1 MIRVLFNI
9 REDYLSNPGGD
20 TIQLL
25 KTAEALRSLKVEVDI
40 DNEVKPDLNH
50 YDVVHL
56 FNLTRVRE
64 TLSQCENA
72 RKFNIP
78 VALSTIYWN
87 MDEFYRKGLNNPFKR
102 IYHRMSRSSEI
113 KLKLKKIAALLLQK
127 KFNSTENTKARIG
140 FKAQQ
145 NYIVASADILLPNS
159 EVEMV
164 CLRTDLEIKKKY
176 VIVPNAVDS
185 RFRNGSHEEFIQKY
199 RQHELK
205 KDKFVLCVSRI
216 EDRKNILR
224 LIQAVRNTSVTLVI
238 IGGPNPTQKKYYEQC
253 RKASGR
259 NVIFIG
265 QMSHNELTSAFAAAR
280 VHVLPSWYETPGLS
294 SLEAGLAGCNIVT
307 TDRGSTL
314 EYFRDYAE
322 YCDPSS
328 VISIKKAVLNAYEKP
343 KSMELSQ
350 HIFERYTWTAAAQQT
365 LKAYRKIL

>member
-25 KTAEALRSLKVEVDI
+25 KTAEALRSMQVEVDI
-40 DNEVKPDLNH
+40 ANEVRPDLSH

-64 TLSQCENA
+64 TLTQCENA

-87 MDEFYRKGLNNPFKR
+87 MDEFYRKGLHNPIKR
-102 IYHRMSRSSEI
+102 IYHRVTRSGEV
-113 KLKLKKIAALLLQK
+113 KLKFKKIAALLLQR
-127 KFNSTENTKARIG
+127 KFNSTENMKARIG

-145 NYIVASADILLPNS
+145 NYIVDSADILLPNS
-159 EVEMV
+159 ELEME
-164 CLRTDLEIKKKY
+164 CLRTDLEIEKNY
-176 VIVPNAVDS
+176 VVVPNAVDS
-185 RFRNGSHEEFIQKY
+185 MFRNGPHEEFIRNY
-199 RQHELK
+199 RHHNLE

-216 EDRKNILR
+216 EDRKNILK
-224 LIQAVRNTSVTLVI
+224 LIQAVRNTELTLVI
-238 IGGPNPTQKKYYEQC
+238 IGGLNPTQKIYYEKC
-253 RKASGR
+253 RRASGR

-265 QMSHNELTSAFAAAR
+265 HMSHHALISAYAAAR

-307 TDRGSTL
+307 TDRGSTT

-322 YCDPSS
+322 YCDPTS
-328 VISIKKAVLNAYEKP
+328 VSAIRTALLKAYEKP

-350 HIFERYTWTAAAQQT
+350 HIFERYSWTAAAQQT
-365 LKAYRKIL
+365 LKAYKKIL

>member
-1 MIRVLFNI
+1 MTRVLFNI

-25 KTAEALRSLKVEVDI
+25 KTAEALRSLKVETDI
-40 DNEVKPDLNH
+40 ANEVRPDLNH

-87 MDEFYRKGLNNPFKR
+87 MDEFYRQGLNNPFKR
-102 IYHRMSRSSEI
+102 IYHRTTRNSEV
-113 KLKLKKIAALLLQK
+113 KLKFKKIAALLLRR
-127 KFNSTENTKARIG
+127 KFHSTENMKARMG

-145 NYIVASADILLPNS
+145 NYIVDSADILLPNS
-159 EVEMV
+159 EVEME
-164 CLRTDLEIKKKY
+164 CLRTDLEIEKNY
-176 VIVPNAVDS
+176 VVVPNAVDS
-185 RFRNGSHEEFIQKY
+185 RFRNGSHEEFTQNY
-199 RQHELK
+199 HQHCLE

-216 EDRKNILR
+216 EDRKNILK
-224 LIQAVRNTSVTLVI
+224 LIQAVSNTDLTLVI
-238 IGGPNPTQKKYYEQC
+238 IGGINPTQKKYYEKC

-265 QMSHNELTSAFAAAR
+265 QMSHHELISAYAAAR

-307 TDRGSTL
+307 TDRGSTM
-314 EYFRDYAE
+314 EYFKDYAE

-328 VISIKKAVLNAYEKP
+328 VISIRTALLKAYEKP
-343 KSMELSQ
+343 KSRQLSQ

-365 LKAYRKIL
+365 LKAYKKIL

>member
-1 MIRVLFNI
+1 MIKVLFNI

-72 RKFNIP
+72 RTFNIP

-102 IYHRMSRSSEI
+102 IYHRMPRG
-113 KLKLKKIAALLLQK
+113 IAASLLQK
-127 KFNSTENTKARIG
+127 KIHSTENTKARIG

-145 NYIVASADILLPNS
+145 NYIVDSADILLPNS
-159 EVEMV
+159 EVEME
-164 CLRTDLEIKKKY
+164 CLRTDLEIEKEY
-176 VIVPNAVDS
+176 VIVPNAVDYQ
-185 RFRNGSHEEFIQKY
+185 FRNGSHEEFIQKY
-199 RQHELK
+199 RKHELEK
-205 KDKFVLCVSRI
+205 NKFVLCVSRI

-238 IGGPNPTQKKYYEQC
+238 IGGPNPTQEKYYEKC
-253 RKASGR
+253 CKASGR

-265 QMSHNELTSAFAAAR
+265 QMSHHELISAYASAR

-328 VISIKKAVLNAYEKP
+328 VISIRKAVLKAYEKP

-350 HIFERYTWTAAAQQT
+350 HIFERFSWTAAAQQT